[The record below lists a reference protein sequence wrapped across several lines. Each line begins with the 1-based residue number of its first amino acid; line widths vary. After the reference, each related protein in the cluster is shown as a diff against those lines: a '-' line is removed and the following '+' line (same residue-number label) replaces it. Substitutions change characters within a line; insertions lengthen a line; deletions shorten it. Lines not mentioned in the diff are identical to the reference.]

1 MLAHEEYPNGTAFN
15 GCYICRASKRDD
27 EKFVIDT
34 EREIDFEG
42 FLVVCEKCCADF
54 AAMIDYV
61 PAKRSDALQ
70 KTLDGLHTDYKAV
83 LSELDDKNRL
93 LDLLRQ
99 YTDEPEAVTETKEKA
114 NAE

>member
-1 MLAHEEYPNGTAFN
+1 MGKGPKKDIKT
-15 GCYICRASKRDD
+15 I
-27 EKFVIDT
+27 
-34 EREIDFEG
+34 
-42 FLVVCEKCCADF
+42 
-54 AAMIDYV
+54 
-61 PAKRSDALQ
+61 Q

-99 YTDEPEAVTETKEKA
+99 YTDQPEAVTETKEKA